1 MFLKENKMNIN
12 NVCKKVNILVIISI
26 VCSLFVN
33 LYMSDK
39 ASVAGNAL
47 SDLESKVKTLTL
59 EKENLENKYAVA
71 SSMSNLNKLAF
82 ENGFTDSQS
91 EFYTSPDLALR

>member
-1 MFLKENKMNIN
+1 MNIN
-12 NVCKKVNILVIISI
+12 NVCKKINILVIISI

-39 ASVAGNAL
+39 ASVAGNDLAVIESRI
-47 SDLESKVKTLTL
+47 SDLTL
-59 EKENLENKYAVA
+59 ENENLLNKYSQV
-71 SSMSNLNKLAF
+71 SSMSNLTKLAQ

>member
-1 MFLKENKMNIN
+1 MNIN
-12 NVCKKVNILVIISI
+12 NVCKKINILVIISI
-26 VCSLFVN
+26 VCALFVN

-39 ASVAGNAL
+39 ASVAGNDLAVIESRI
-47 SDLESKVKTLTL
+47 SDLTL
-59 EKENLENKYAVA
+59 ENENLLNKYSQV
-71 SSMSNLNKLAF
+71 SSMSNLTKLAQ

>member
-1 MFLKENKMNIN
+1 MNIN
-12 NVCKKVNILVIISI
+12 NVCKKINILVIISI

-39 ASVAGNAL
+39 ASVAGN
-47 SDLESKVKTLTL
+47 DLAIVESQIKELTL
-59 EKENLENKYAVA
+59 ESENLQNKYSQAA
-71 SSMSNLNKLAF
+71 SMSNLTKLAQ

-91 EFYTSPDLALR
+91 EFYTSFDLALR